1 MKNLKGTNHKIA
13 DLVKEELDKVFAQ
26 ILKNA
31 SEHKKSGYHRGITE
45 RAIYKTKQYRT
56 PEHQW
61 SSTASLSFSIF

>member
-31 SEHKKSGYHRGITE
+31 SEHKKSGYHRGDN
-45 RAIYKTKQYRT
+45 
-56 PEHQW
+56 
-61 SSTASLSFSIF
+61 